1 MNIKKRFLFV
11 AVIVFVL
18 GMTIAIAAP
27 NIPSKP
33 TTSIYVQ
40 DYANVLSPQ
49 TEERIQSIG
58 TQLRQVTT
66 AQVVV
71 VTVPTIGSSS
81 IEEYSTALFRS
92 WGIGDK
98 TKNNGVLILL
108 AVNDRQSRIEVGYGL
123 EGAIPDGVAK
133 RLSQTHLIPNLKNN
147 DFDKGALSL
156 YSAIVSEA
164 AKEYGALEKITTLEG
179 KFRGERVDSV
189 KIAHNPKE
197 DVYDLSGQVTPAV
210 KEKINLL
217 NQKIKQEANAR
228 IVLVVLPEGN
238 VKDVSNVAK
247 RLYNEWKKSDESLAR
262 GALAVLSVTGQHVVS
277 VGDMVNDSTQYWNQS
292 KDKSVADALYE
303 YYQGLL
309 WSAAGAHKVKDKI
322 SPTKM
327 ISDFFGILL
336 IILLFTIFSW
346 FILWRALKIFNI
358 EPYPYYGVF
367 YLLLIALGLNER
379 YDSFG
384 KIDVKKDHYSGSDYN
399 DRDYGDRDYDDRD
412 YSSSSS
418 DSDYGGGS
426 SGGGGSSDRW

>member
-1 MNIKKRFLFV
+1 MKRLLSIWTILLIALFSV
-11 AVIVFVL
+11 QVY
-18 GMTIAIAAP
+18 AAP
-27 NIPSKP
+27 NIPPKP

-71 VTVPTIGSSS
+71 VTVPTIGASS

-147 DFDKGALSL
+147 DFDKGALLL
-156 YSAIVSEA
+156 YNAIVSEA
-164 AKEYGALEKITTLEG
+164 AMEYDALDKMTTLER
-179 KFRGERVDSV
+179 KFRDERVDNV
-189 KIAHNPKE
+189 KITHNPQE

-210 KEKINLL
+210 KEKINII
-217 NQKIKQEANAR
+217 NQKMKQEANAR
-228 IVLVVLPEGN
+228 IVLVVLPDGDIKE
-238 VKDVSNVAK
+238 VHKVAK
-247 RLYNEWKKSDESLAR
+247 RLYNEWKTSDDSLAR
-262 GALAVLSVTGQHVVS
+262 GALAVLSVKGKTVAS
-277 VGDMVNDSTQYWNQS
+277 IGDMVNDPILGWNNS
-292 KDKSVADALYE
+292 KDESVGDALYD
-303 YYQGLL
+303 YYQGLA
-309 WSAAGAHKVKDKI
+309 WTAAGVHKVRDKI
-322 SPTKM
+322 SPAGNINDYVLTL
-327 ISDFFGILL
+327 ILVLSGGI
-336 IILLFTIFSW
+336 FAW
-346 FILWRALKIFNI
+346 FIFWLVLQIFGVRP
-358 EPYPYYGVF
+358 EPYYGVF
-367 YLLLIALGLNER
+367 YLMLIAWGLC
-379 YDSFG
+379 DSEDARG
-384 KIDVKKDHYSGSDYN
+384 SGGGGGGYYGDSDYSSSS
-399 DRDYGDRDYDDRD
+399 Y
-412 YSSSSS
+412 SSSS